1 MKRVRNL
8 LALFQVA
15 ALRLWSNR
23 GLTAC
28 AGTGLVAAVALTI
41 SIPLY
46 ADGVNHRLLQEQ
58 LEREGQP
65 PYAFLFWY
73 VGAWRGLVEWEDV
86 APLDA
91 YLAGE
96 APVTIGLPVERRVRY
111 LQTAVLH
118 LFPVSEDV
126 YASENGQEAL
136 AGVSIGALSDLAV
149 HIQVLEGTL
158 PHPHTGVESPLEVL
172 ITLPL
177 AESLGLQVGEEYV
190 AFARPNSRGMTDGF
204 QRTVRIAGVWAPT
217 DPTAPYWFHEYT
229 TFEDVLLVLMKT
241 FLEDI
246 APATRGEIALAEWY
260 LIFDGRDVHVEDTL
274 PLLARTGAVATRVAA
289 LLPHAELAESPAGA
303 ILRYQRDARLR
314 TILLYTF
321 GIPVLALVLYF
332 IAQVWG
338 MIVNRQRNEVAMLR
352 SRGTSVWRVLGIYL
366 LEGIIVGLIAMVIG
380 PLVSNWL
387 AQVMGRTTSFL
398 RLASGPSLTP
408 LATRLS
414 WLNLRYGVLAV
425 GVSVATSLIP
435 ALSAARH
442 TIISYKQEQARV
454 VRRPLWQRSF
464 VDLLLL
470 IPALYGYYVLRERG
484 TISILGQRG
493 ARTSSSPFENPL
505 LFLVPI
511 LFIFSL
517 SLVIIRL
524 MPLMMRLLAW
534 AAGLWRGA
542 VPVLV
547 LRHLA
552 RAPGQYTGPLLLLIL
567 TPSMAIFTASMAS
580 TLDAHLVNQVYYDTG
595 GDFNVV
601 QLGQSTEGQAD
612 DRPVQPTLPEEEEE
626 QAGPVWLFL
635 PVSDYLLIPGV
646 QAATRVGDYRMTELR
661 GYVSF
666 RLLGVDRASFPQ
678 VAHFRRDYAPEPLG
692 ALMNALALQWDGLLV
707 DRQAMAAHNWRAGD
721 KVHARLNVGD
731 RPEVTFT
738 IVDALDYFPTAYPED
753 GPFAVANLGF
763 LFEQL
768 GGRYPYDVWLAAEE
782 GLTAG
787 DVKDAALRLG
797 FNVISIYDARGLI
810 AGMQTEPGRQGF
822 FGLLSIGFLTTAF
835 LTVLGFLIYSYVSFQ
850 RRFIQFGM
858 LRALGLSVR
867 QMAALLAGEQLALV
881 ATGLVGGTLLGWLSG
896 EMFIPFL
903 QVRAGRHPLTPPYVV
918 QIAWGDV
925 AIVYVIFGVM
935 FVVAAVVLLSL
946 LRRMRVFEA
955 VKLGETI

>member
-1 MKRVRNL
+1 MRRVRNL

-28 AGTGLVAAVALTI
+28 ATAGLVAAVALI
-41 SIPLY
+41 VSIPLY
-46 ADGVNHRLLQEQ
+46 SDGVNHRLLQER

-86 APLDA
+86 APLDT

-96 APVTIGLPVERRVRY
+96 APGTIGLPVEQRVDY
-111 LQTAVLH
+111 LQTAGLH
-118 LFPVSEDV
+118 LFPVSEAT
-126 YASENGQEAL
+126 YADEQEAL
-136 AGVSIGALSDLAV
+136 TEVSIGALSDFRS
-149 HIQVLEGTL
+149 HIHVLEGAL
-158 PHPHTGVESPLEVL
+158 PHPPTGTDAPLEVL
-172 ITLPL
+172 ITLSL
-177 AESLGLQVGEEYV
+177 AENLGLQVGEEYV
-190 AFARPNSRGMTDGF
+190 VFARPNRRGLKDGF
-204 QRTVRIAGVWAPT
+204 QRTVCVAGVWAPINPA
-217 DPTAPYWFHEYT
+217 DSYWFHEYG
-229 TFEDVLLVLMKT
+229 TFDDVFLISKET
-241 FLEDI
+241 FLEEI

-260 LIFDGRDVHVEDTL
+260 LVFDGRDVHVEDTM
-274 PLLARTGAVATRVAA
+274 PLLGRIGAVATRVAA
-289 LLPHAELAESPAGA
+289 LLPRAELAESPAGA
-303 ILRYQRDARLR
+303 ILRYHQDARLR

-338 MIVNRQRNEVAMLR
+338 MIVSRQRNEVAMLR
-352 SRGTSVWRVLGIYL
+352 SRGTAVWQVLGIYL
-366 LEGIIVGLIAMVIG
+366 LEGVIVGLIAMLVG
-380 PLVSNWL
+380 PLVGNNL
-387 AQVMGRTTSFL
+387 AQAMGRTTSFL
-398 RLASGPSLTP
+398 RLTSGPPSPAMT
-408 LATRLS
+408 TRLS
-414 WLNLRYGVLAV
+414 WINLRFGVLAL

-470 IPALYGYYVLRERG
+470 IPALYGYYLLRERG
-484 TISILGQRG
+484 TISILGQG
-493 ARTSSSPFENPL
+493 TPRTSSSPFENPL

-517 SLVIIRL
+517 SLIIIRL
-524 MPLMMRLLAW
+524 MPLVVRLLAW

-552 RAPGQYTGPLLLLIL
+552 RTPGQYTGPLLLLIL
-567 TPSMAIFTASMAS
+567 TPSLAVFTASMAS
-580 TLDAHLVNQVYYDTG
+580 TLDAHLVDQIYYDTG
-595 GDFNVV
+595 GDLNLVE
-601 QLGQSTEGQAD
+601 LGQSTEGQAD
-612 DRPVQPTLPEEEEE
+612 DRPVQPALPDAEEE
-626 QAGPVWLFL
+626 QAGPEWLFL
-635 PVSDYLLIPGV
+635 PVSDHLLIPGV
-646 QAATRVGDYRMTELR
+646 HAATRVGDYKMTELR
-661 GYVSF
+661 GYVNF
-666 RLLGVDRASFPQ
+666 RLLGVDRASFPH

-692 ALMNALALQWDGLLV
+692 ALMNALAMQWDGLLV
-707 DRQAMAAHNWRAGD
+707 DRRAMAAHNWRVGD
-721 KVHARLNVGD
+721 KVRARINVGD
-731 RPEVTFT
+731 RPEVAFT
-738 IVDALDYFPTAYPED
+738 IVGLLDYFPTAYPED
-753 GPFAVANLGF
+753 GSFAVANLDF

-782 GLTAG
+782 GLTA
-787 DVKDAALRLG
+787 DRVKEGAAQIG
-797 FNVISIYDARGLI
+797 FNLISVYDARGRI
-810 AGMQTEPGRQGF
+810 AEMQMQPGRQGF

-881 ATGLVGGTLLGWLSG
+881 ATGLVGGTFLGWLSG
-896 EMFIPFL
+896 KMFIPFL

-925 AIVYVIFGVM
+925 VIVYVIFGLM
-935 FVVAAVVLLSL
+935 FVAAAVVLLGL